1 MFGVIKNNT
10 KFKHTANQLVSD
22 FLIQLYFFEVK
33 AQILPW
39 KYMLSANLYDLSILI
54 QDRIPGKQALGPNK
68 QDLSPDEE

>member
-33 AQILPW
+33 VKHKFYPENIC
-39 KYMLSANLYDLSILI
+39 
-54 QDRIPGKQALGPNK
+54 
-68 QDLSPDEE
+68 